1 MTFMSGLAWMVL
13 SLCLPGGT
21 WLQTGLCAFGSLL
34 FGVYILIDTAIIM
47 DGGKYGISNDDYVFC
62 AMLVY
67 LDMVNLFLQLLQ
79 LLARLRDS

>member
-1 MTFMSGLAWMVL
+1 MLLSSLAWLIL
-13 SLCLPGGT
+13 SVSLPGGT
-21 WLQTGLCAFGSLL
+21 FLQTGFCALGALL

-79 LLARLRDS
+79 LLARLKDG

>member
-1 MTFMSGLAWMVL
+1 MTFMSSLAWMVL
-13 SLCLPGGT
+13 SLILPGTT
-21 WLQTGLCAFGSLL
+21 WVQTGLCAFGALL
-34 FGVYILIDTAIIM
+34 FGIYILIDTAIIM

-79 LLARLRDS
+79 LLAKLRDS